1 MIGRIRGILIEKQ
14 PTDIQVEV
22 AGIAYEVQVPMS
34 TLFKLPEVGD
44 TVTLHTHFVVRED
57 AQQLF
62 GFIEVKDKT
71 LFRTLIKVNGVGP
84 KMALGILSSVDSDA
98 LVGLVQSNDIAALV
112 AMPGIGKKTAERL
125 VIELRDKIK
134 DWETA
139 GGSAAVTGAKASSP
153 NAASAAREAETALV
167 SLGYKLPQAARAIA
181 AVQKDRPES
190 VSSEELIRFALKSMA

>member
-44 TVTLHTHFVVRED
+44 AVTLHTHFVVRED

-98 LVGLVQSNDIAALV
+98 LVGLVLSNDIAALV

-134 DWETA
+134 DWESA

>member
-1 MIGRIRGILIEKQ
+1 MIGRIRGILIEKE

-22 AGIAYEVQVPMS
+22 GGIAYEVQVPMS
-34 TLFKLPEVGD
+34 TLFKLPEIGEV
-44 TVTLHTHFVVRED
+44 VTLHTHFVVRED

-62 GFIEVKDKT
+62 GFIGVKDKA

-98 LVGLVQSNDIAALV
+98 LVGLVLNNDIAALV

-134 DWETA
+134 DWEVA
-139 GGSAAVTGAKASSP
+139 GGSHANAGAKASSP

-181 AVQKDRPES
+181 SVQKDRPELA
-190 VSSEELIRFALKSMA
+190 SSEELIRFALKSMA

>member
-1 MIGRIRGILIEKQ
+1 MIGRIRGILIEKE

-22 AGIAYEVQVPMS
+22 GGIAYEVQVPMS
-34 TLFKLPEVGD
+34 TLFKLPEIGEV
-44 TVTLHTHFVVRED
+44 VTLHTHFVVRED

-62 GFIEVKDKT
+62 GFIGVKDKA

-98 LVGLVQSNDIAALV
+98 LVGLVLNNDIAALV

-134 DWETA
+134 DWEVA
-139 GGSAAVTGAKASSP
+139 GGSHANAGAKASSP

-181 AVQKDRPES
+181 SVQKDRPELT
-190 VSSEELIRFALKSMA
+190 SSEELIRFALKSMA

>member
-44 TVTLHTHFVVRED
+44 AVTLHTHFVVRED

-62 GFIEVKDKT
+62 GFIELKDKT

-98 LVGLVQSNDIAALV
+98 LVGLVLNNDIAALV

-139 GGSAAVTGAKASSP
+139 GGSAALTGAKAASP
-153 NAASAAREAETALV
+153 NAASVAREAETALV

-181 AVQKDRPES
+181 AVQKDRPEI

>member
-1 MIGRIRGILIEKQ
+1 MIGRIRGILIEKE

-22 AGIAYEVQVPMS
+22 GGIAYEVQVPMS
-34 TLFKLPEVGD
+34 TLFKLPEIGEM
-44 TVTLHTHFVVRED
+44 VTLHTHFVVRED

-62 GFIEVKDKT
+62 GFIGVKDKA

-98 LVGLVQSNDIAALV
+98 LVGLVLNNDIAALV

-134 DWETA
+134 DWEVA
-139 GGSAAVTGAKASSP
+139 GGSHANAGAKASSP

-181 AVQKDRPES
+181 SVQKDRPELA
-190 VSSEELIRFALKSMA
+190 SSEELIRFALKSMA

>member
-44 TVTLHTHFVVRED
+44 AVTLHTHFAVRED

-62 GFIEVKDKT
+62 GFIELKDKT

-98 LVGLVQSNDIAALV
+98 LVGLVLSNDIAALV

-139 GGSAAVTGAKASSP
+139 GGSAAVTGAKAASP

-167 SLGYKLPQAARAIA
+167 SLGYKFPQAARAIA
-181 AVQKDRPES
+181 AVQKDRPEI

>member
-44 TVTLHTHFVVRED
+44 AVTLHTHFVVRED

-62 GFIEVKDKT
+62 GFIELKDKT

-98 LVGLVQSNDIAALV
+98 LVGLVLNNDIAALV

-139 GGSAAVTGAKASSP
+139 AGSAAMTGAKAASP

-181 AVQKDRPES
+181 AVQKDRPEI

>member
-62 GFIEVKDKT
+62 GFIELKDKT

-134 DWETA
+134 DWESA

-181 AVQKDRPES
+181 AVQNDRPEI

>member
-44 TVTLHTHFVVRED
+44 AVTLHTHFVVRED

-62 GFIEVKDKT
+62 GFIELKDKT

-181 AVQKDRPES
+181 AVQKDRPEM

>member
-1 MIGRIRGILIEKQ
+1 MIGRIRGILIEKE

-22 AGIAYEVQVPMS
+22 GGIAYEVQVPMS
-34 TLFKLPEVGD
+34 TLFKLPEIGEV
-44 TVTLHTHFVVRED
+44 VTLHTHFVVRED

-62 GFIEVKDKT
+62 GFIGVKDKA

-84 KMALGILSSVDSDA
+84 KMALGILSSIDSDA
-98 LVGLVQSNDIAALV
+98 LVGLVLNNDIAALV

-134 DWETA
+134 DWEVA
-139 GGSAAVTGAKASSP
+139 GGSHANAGAKASSP
-153 NAASAAREAETALV
+153 SAASAAREAETALV

-181 AVQKDRPES
+181 SVQKDRPELA
-190 VSSEELIRFALKSMA
+190 SSEELIRFALKSMA

>member
-14 PTDIQVEV
+14 PTDIQIEV
-22 AGIAYEVQVPMS
+22 GGIAYEVQVPIS
-34 TLFKLPEVGD
+34 TLFKLPEVVD
-44 TVTLHTHFVVRED
+44 AVTLHTHFVVRED

-62 GFIEVKDKT
+62 GFIELKDKT

-98 LVGLVQSNDIAALV
+98 LVGLVLSNDIAALV

-139 GGSAAVTGAKASSP
+139 GGSEAVTGAKVASP

-181 AVQKDRPES
+181 AVQKDRPEI

>member
-62 GFIEVKDKT
+62 GFIELKDKT

-181 AVQKDRPES
+181 AVQKVRPES

>member
-1 MIGRIRGILIEKQ
+1 VIGRIRGILIEKE

-22 AGIAYEVQVPMS
+22 GGIAYEVQVPMS
-34 TLFKLPEVGD
+34 TLFKLPEIGEV
-44 TVTLHTHFVVRED
+44 VTLHTHFVVRED

-62 GFIEVKDKT
+62 GFIGVKDT
-71 LFRTLIKVNGVGP
+71 ALFRTLIKVNGVGP

-98 LVGLVQSNDIAALV
+98 LVGLVLNNDIAALV

-134 DWETA
+134 DWEVA
-139 GGSAAVTGAKASSP
+139 GGSPTNAGAKASSP

-181 AVQKDRPES
+181 SVQKDRPELA
-190 VSSEELIRFALKSMA
+190 SSEELIRFALKSMA

>member
-44 TVTLHTHFVVRED
+44 AVTLHTHFVVRED

-62 GFIEVKDKT
+62 GFIELKDKT

-98 LVGLVQSNDIAALV
+98 LVGLVLSNDIAALV
-112 AMPGIGKKTAERL
+112 AMPGIGKRLPNGWLLSFAIKLKTGRRR
-125 VIELRDKIK
+125 V
-134 DWETA
+134 
-139 GGSAAVTGAKASSP
+139 
-153 NAASAAREAETALV
+153 AL
-167 SLGYKLPQAARAIA
+167 QR
-181 AVQKDRPES
+181 
-190 VSSEELIRFALKSMA
+190 

>member
-44 TVTLHTHFVVRED
+44 AVTLHTHFVVRED

-62 GFIEVKDKT
+62 GFIELKDKT

-139 GGSAAVTGAKASSP
+139 GGSAAVTGVKAASP

-181 AVQKDRPES
+181 AVHKDRPEI

>member
-44 TVTLHTHFVVRED
+44 AVTLHTHFVVRED

-62 GFIEVKDKT
+62 GFIELKDKT

-98 LVGLVQSNDIAALV
+98 LVGLVLSNDIAALV

-139 GGSAAVTGAKASSP
+139 AGSAAMTGAKPASP

-181 AVQKDRPES
+181 AVQKDRPEI

>member
-1 MIGRIRGILIEKQ
+1 MIGRIRGILIEKE

-22 AGIAYEVQVPMS
+22 GGIAYEVQVPMS
-34 TLFKLPEVGD
+34 TLFKLPEIGEV
-44 TVTLHTHFVVRED
+44 VTLHTHFVVRED

-62 GFIEVKDKT
+62 GFIGVKDKA

-98 LVGLVQSNDIAALV
+98 LVGLVLNNDIAALV

-134 DWETA
+134 DWEVA
-139 GGSAAVTGAKASSP
+139 GGSHAYAGAKASSP

-181 AVQKDRPES
+181 SVQKDRPELA
-190 VSSEELIRFALKSMA
+190 SSEELIRFALKSMA

>member
-62 GFIEVKDKT
+62 GFIELKDKT

-98 LVGLVQSNDIAALV
+98 LVGLVLSNDIAALV

-125 VIELRDKIK
+125 VIELRDKIN

-139 GGSAAVTGAKASSP
+139 GGSAAVTGAKVASP

-181 AVQKDRPES
+181 AVQNDRPEI

>member
-44 TVTLHTHFVVRED
+44 AVTLHTHFVVRED

-62 GFIEVKDKT
+62 GFIELKDKT

-98 LVGLVQSNDIAALV
+98 LVGLVLNNDIAALV

-139 GGSAAVTGAKASSP
+139 AGSAAMTGAKAASP

-181 AVQKDRPES
+181 AVQKDRPEM

>member
-1 MIGRIRGILIEKQ
+1 MIGRIRGILIEKE
-14 PTDIQVEV
+14 PADIQVEV
-22 AGIAYEVQVPMS
+22 GGIAYEVQVPMS
-34 TLFKLPEVGD
+34 TLFKLPEIGEV
-44 TVTLHTHFVVRED
+44 VTLHTHFVVRED

-62 GFIEVKDKT
+62 GFIGVKDKA

-84 KMALGILSSVDSDA
+84 KMALGILSSIDSDA
-98 LVGLVQSNDIAALV
+98 LVGLVLNNDIAALV

-134 DWETA
+134 DWEVA
-139 GGSAAVTGAKASSP
+139 GDSHANAGAKASSP

-181 AVQKDRPES
+181 SVQKDRPELA
-190 VSSEELIRFALKSMA
+190 SSEELIRFALKSMA

>member
-44 TVTLHTHFVVRED
+44 AVTLHTHFVVRED

-62 GFIEVKDKT
+62 GFIELKDKT

-98 LVGLVQSNDIAALV
+98 LVGLVLSNDIAALV

-125 VIELRDKIK
+125 IIELRDKIK

-139 GGSAAVTGAKASSP
+139 AGSAAMTGAKAASP

-181 AVQKDRPES
+181 AVQKDRPEM

>member
-44 TVTLHTHFVVRED
+44 AVTLHTHFVVRED

-62 GFIEVKDKT
+62 GFIELKDKT

-98 LVGLVQSNDIAALV
+98 LVGLVLNNDIAALV

-139 GGSAAVTGAKASSP
+139 AGSAAVTGAKAASP

-181 AVQKDRPES
+181 AVQKDRPEI

>member
-44 TVTLHTHFVVRED
+44 AVTLHTHFVVRED

-62 GFIEVKDKT
+62 GFIELKDKT

-125 VIELRDKIK
+125 IIELRDKIK
-134 DWETA
+134 DWEKA
-139 GGSAAVTGAKASSP
+139 GGAVAVTGVKAASP

-181 AVQKDRPES
+181 VVQKDSPEI